1 MRTISFGFIVLVAL
15 GVGDLT
21 AQSGDNGLDQIRAF
35 VPISDNLATSG
46 QITVDQIKD
55 IKAAG
60 FDVILNLATAR
71 RDQNGEEAFAVAEAG
86 LTYVNIPVVWQ
97 NPTLEDLDM
106 FYSVMRANEGRK
118 VFVHCIAN
126 MRASA
131 FTYLYRTQELDID
144 PAEAQK
150 AMDAVWDP
158 NSQDQWAAF
167 MQRALERR

>member
-1 MRTISFGFIVLVAL
+1 MRTILFGFVVLVAL
-15 GVGDLT
+15 VVGDLT

-46 QITVDQIKD
+46 LITVDQIED

-106 FYSVMRANEGRK
+106 FYSVMRANEGR
-118 VFVHCIAN
+118 
-126 MRASA
+126 
-131 FTYLYRTQELDID
+131 
-144 PAEAQK
+144 
-150 AMDAVWDP
+150 
-158 NSQDQWAAF
+158 
-167 MQRALERR
+167 